1 MVDLETRNRRR
12 GTGLQQRRRRRRRR
26 NNTNS
31 GHAKQ
36 ETLVSTTTGTTT
48 ECYDYATTR
57 TLQEQSHNNVIN
69 SEVAAKAKRRKEYD
83 ISRAAVH

>member
-1 MVDLETRNRRR
+1 VDLETRNRRR

-26 NNTNS
+26 NNPKS

-36 ETLVSTTTGTTT
+36 QTLVSTTTGTTR

-57 TLQEQSHNNVIN
+57 TLQEQRHNNSIN
-69 SEVAAKAKRRKEYD
+69 SEVAAKAKRKKEYD
-83 ISRAAVH
+83 ITRAAVH